1 MRYFEI
7 MKYLDKK
14 YCEHDLDKVCVT
26 ELQNYFFY
34 GRLFT
39 LVNCVKYPN
48 GNFRIITRGRNDI

>member
-26 ELQNYFFY
+26 ELQNIFSTEDY
-34 GRLFT
+34 LIWLT
-39 LVNCVKYPN
+39 AVKYPN
-48 GNFRIITRGRNDI
+48 GKPLELLQGGKK